1 MIKDIWCSGNENYRY
16 FSGWISWLEL
26 FICTII
32 KYCSKGIILS
42 VYRIYKNILHFEFYY
57 HLYTP
62 WHLLYTCFYHLVLA
76 SIFVTCYIL
85 QIDFITWCLLNF
97 SYPGLEKQ
105 LLVLTFDNFQIGR
118 YITAEISDPYHSLV
132 TVGPAYRRRQQVSPL
147 TKHKASVTLGQGWV
161 VPGQRPQR

>member
-16 FSGWISWLEL
+16 LSGWISWLEL
-26 FICTII
+26 FLCTII

-85 QIDFITWCLLNF
+85 QIEF
-97 SYPGLEKQ
+97 YY
-105 LLVLTFDNFQIGR
+105 LVLAQFQLSWVR
-118 YITAEISDPYHSLV
+118 KTAAGVDLWQFPDRALHHSRNQW
-132 TVGPAYRRRQQVSPL
+132 PVSFSGDCRTGL
-147 TKHKASVTLGQGWV
+147 QEGSTSVSSH
-161 VPGQRPQR
+161 